1 MPAATPKVELIYAPD
16 CPNVDRARERL
27 RQAIGERRQGLHWA
41 EWCSDDPALPDYA
54 RGHGSPTILID
65 ERDIAA
71 DHPKASSCRLYD
83 QGDGSLHP
91 APPVA
96 MILAALRTRSG

>member
-1 MPAATPKVELIYAPD
+1 MPSPTPKVELVYDPD
-16 CPNVDRARERL
+16 CPNVDHARERL

>member
-1 MPAATPKVELIYAPD
+1 METATPKVELVFDPD
-16 CPNVDRARERL
+16 CPNVDSARERL
-27 RQAIGERRQGLHWA
+27 RQAIGEPHQALHWT
-41 EWCSDDPALPDYA
+41 EWRSDDPALPDYA

-65 ERDIAA
+65 ERDVTA

-83 QGDGSLHP
+83 QGDGTLDP

-96 MILAALRTRSG
+96 AIIAALRTRSG